1 MPASRPPTIRKTK
14 IVATL
19 GPACDDLETLKRMIQ
34 AGMNVARLNFSHE
47 NHAAHARRLA
57 LARQASDE
65 LDVPIAAMLDTKGAQ
80 IRTGSVENGGVTLV
94 DGEPFTLWAGDE
106 LGDAQGVSVSY
117 PGLASDVRAGATV
130 LIDDGKIELRVEAVE
145 PGAVRCR
152 IVHGG
157 PLTNHK
163 GLNVPGTALL
173 VEAMD
178 DANRAD
184 LQFAVDHDIEYVAAS
199 FVRNAADVREI
210 QGFLAQ
216 RGASPP
222 VIAKVE
228 TREALSN
235 LDEIVATAAGI
246 MVARG
251 DLGVELPP
259 QEVPVAQKRIIRATV
274 GSGKPVITATQMLD
288 SMERNPRPTRAEASD
303 VANAILD
310 GTSAVMLSGETARG
324 RYPVLAVRTM
334 SELALGAEASLAEY
348 GYLQQIQSRST
359 EVVTEAISQAAITMA
374 RHLKARA
381 ILTLTE
387 SGFTSRSISKYRPDC
402 PILAVTMS
410 RRVVRRLAMNWGVT
424 PMLYEGD
431 PADDQ
436 KIAFGLRWARERG
449 YVAAGDT
456 VVCTAGTSTQT
467 GSTNMIRIATVPAD

>member
-1 MPASRPPTIRKTK
+1 
-14 IVATL
+14 
-19 GPACDDLETLKRMIQ
+19 MIQ

-47 NHAAHARRLA
+47 NHVAHGRRLELARR
-57 LARQASDE
+57 ASDE
-65 LDVPIAAMLDTKGAQ
+65 LGVPIAAMLDTKGAQ
-80 IRTGSVENGGVTLV
+80 IRTGSVENGGVTLS
-94 DGEPFTLWAGDE
+94 DGDPFTLWSGDE

-117 PGLASDVRAGATV
+117 PGLANDVRAGATV

-152 IVHGG
+152 VVHGG

-163 GLNVPGTALL
+163 GVNLPGTAVL

-184 LQFAVDHDIEYVAAS
+184 LQFAVDHEMDYIAAS
-199 FVRNAADVREI
+199 FVRNADDVRQI
-210 QGFLAQ
+210 QTFLAD
-216 RGASPP
+216 RGASTP

-228 TREALSN
+228 TREALSR

-251 DLGVELPP
+251 DLGVELLP

-274 GSGKPVITATQMLD
+274 GNGKPVITATQMLD

-410 RRVVRRLAMNWGVT
+410 RQVVRRLAMNWGVT
-424 PMLYEGD
+424 ATLYAGD
-431 PADDQ
+431 PADEK
-436 KIAFGLRWARERG
+436 KIEFGLRWARARG
-449 YVAAGDT
+449 YVEPGDT

-467 GSTNMIRIATVPAD
+467 GSTNMIRIARVPAD

>member
-1 MPASRPPTIRKTK
+1 MPSSRPPQIRKTK
-14 IVATL
+14 IVATI
-19 GPACDDLETLKRMIQ
+19 GPACDDLEILKRMIQ

-47 NHAAHARRLA
+47 NHAAHARRLELVRRA
-57 LARQASDE
+57 ADE
-65 LDVPIAAMLDTKGAQ
+65 LGVPVATMLDTKGAQ
-80 IRTGSVENGGVTLV
+80 IRTGSVENAAVTLA
-94 DGEPFTLWAGDE
+94 DGSDFTLWAGDK
-106 LGDAQGVSVSY
+106 LGGPRGVSVSY
-117 PGLASDVRAGATV
+117 PGLANDVKPGATI
-130 LIDDGKIELRVEAVE
+130 LIDDGKLELKVESMS
-145 PGAVRCR
+145 PGAVHCR
-152 IVHGG
+152 VVHGG
-157 PLTNHK
+157 ELTNHK
-163 GLNVPGTALL
+163 GVNVPGTSLL
-173 VEAMD
+173 IEAMD

-184 LQFAVDHDIEYVAAS
+184 LQFAIEHEMEYVAAS
-199 FVRNAADVREI
+199 FVRSADDVREI
-210 QGFLAQ
+210 QSFLAE
-216 RGASPP
+216 RGASTP

-228 TREALSN
+228 TREALTR

-259 QEVPVAQKRIIRATV
+259 QEVPVAQKRIIRTTV
-274 GSGKPVITATQMLD
+274 GSGKAVITATQMLD

-348 GYLQQIQSRST
+348 GYLQQIRSHPT
-359 EVVTEAISQAAITMA
+359 ELVTEAISQAAITMA

-410 RRVVRRLAMNWGVT
+410 RQVVRRLALNWGVT
-424 PMLYEGD
+424 ATLYQGD
-431 PADDQ
+431 PADDR
-436 KIAFGLRWARERG
+436 KIAYGLRWARERG
-449 YVAAGDT
+449 YVSPGDT

-467 GSTNMIRIATVPAD
+467 GSTNMIRISTVPAD